1 MLRAVAGDAIT
12 LEPIGHVRTRHTE
25 RETTPTQ
32 APYYTEETGALVVG
46 PEYVA
51 GLRGLEGFDYAWLL
65 AYFDRLAG
73 EPPRLE
79 EEPHPLSG
87 TGRTFGVFATRSP
100 ARPNHIGLSR
110 VRILGI
116 DGDTMSFAGVDL
128 MDGTPVLD
136 VKPFIASVDIPAEG
150 TAVRSGWLDGLGPR

>member
-1 MLRAVAGDAIT
+1 M
-12 LEPIGHVRTRHTE
+12 RTAYAD
-25 RETTPTQ
+25 RESTPTQ
-32 APYYTEETGALVVG
+32 APYYADQTGELVLL
-46 PEYVA
+46 PEFVP
-51 GLRGLEGFDYAWLL
+51 GLRGLEGFDYAWIV

-100 ARPNHIGLSR
+100 ARPNNLGMSR
-110 VRILGI
+110 VRLLGI
-116 DGDTMSFAGVDL
+116 EGNVVRFGGVDL

-136 VKPFIASVDIPAEG
+136 LKPFVAQVDIPFEG
-150 TAVRSGWLDGLGPR
+150 DAVRSGWLDELDRP